1 MWSWPIM
8 NKIEP
13 KSAFDAL
20 LFRVHFAVCKIGGPA
35 GNTTAKIFLIL
46 TLRRSE

>member
-1 MWSWPIM
+1 M
-8 NKIEP
+8 NVMEQQ
-13 KSAFDAL
+13 SAFDAL

-35 GNTTAKIFLIL
+35 GITTAKIFLIL